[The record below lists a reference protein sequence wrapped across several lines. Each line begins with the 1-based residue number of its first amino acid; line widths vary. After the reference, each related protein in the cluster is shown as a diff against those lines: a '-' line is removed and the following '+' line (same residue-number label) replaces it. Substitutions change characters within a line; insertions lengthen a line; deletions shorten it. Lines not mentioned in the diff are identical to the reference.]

1 MLYLERIPPIA
12 TLFSMRVAKIV
23 DMLVDLGSAY
33 LSGTLS
39 ESLFRKMLLYNKFA
53 VREES
58 LLTSCQMKAVIL
70 QSRVVAIS
78 EICGPL
84 RGRFFKS

>member
-39 ESLFRKMLLYNKFA
+39 ESLFRKMLLYNKVA

-58 LLTSCQMKAVIL
+58 LLTSSQMKAVIL
-70 QSRVVAIS
+70 QSFAFYAITFLLFS
-78 EICGPL
+78 F
-84 RGRFFKS
+84 RRSQV

>member
-1 MLYLERIPPIA
+1 MLYLERIPPVV
-12 TLFSMRVAKIV
+12 TLFSKRVAKIV

-39 ESLFRKMLLYNKFA
+39 ESLFRKRLLYNEVFM
-53 VREES
+53 REES

-70 QSRVVAIS
+70 RSFAFCAITFLLFS
-78 EICGPL
+78 F
-84 RGRFFKS
+84 RRSKV